1 MPLLQRLTTNE
12 SEIHLVCNVALRS
25 ARMRIDE
32 SKIFKLLPTKFKATV
47 PVDGELWLKD
57 ETASEGG
64 TTADV
69 FKDTPEFVD
78 SLTERTMGMLTLRCV
93 GIVLQWSHDAEN
105 HRTLLCEVIIILTL
119 GLVPKT
125 PKWLP

>member
-1 MPLLQRLTTNE
+1 
-12 SEIHLVCNVALRS
+12 
-25 ARMRIDE
+25 MRIDE

-69 FKDTPEFVD
+69 FKDAPEFVD

-93 GIVLQWSHDAEN
+93 GIVLQ
-105 HRTLLCEVIIILTL
+105 
-119 GLVPKT
+119 
-125 PKWLP
+125 